1 MIIYKENFLFIY
13 LFMYNLILFFF
24 YFCKFYCWSLEKKKK
39 TGR

>member
-24 YFCKFYCWSLEKKKK
+24 TSVSFIVEV
-39 TGR
+39 